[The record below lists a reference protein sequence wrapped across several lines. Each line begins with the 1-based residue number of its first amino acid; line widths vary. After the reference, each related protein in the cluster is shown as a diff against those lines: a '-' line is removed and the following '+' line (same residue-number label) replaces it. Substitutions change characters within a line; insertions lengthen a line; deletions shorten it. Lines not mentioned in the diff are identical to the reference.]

1 MKIVIDEVGNLSL
14 ERAGEMKKQYC
25 PFTDDA
31 CCGDS
36 CPHFVE
42 PEKGV
47 ITLTCGLGACFDGD
61 IEDRRKREAT

>member
-31 CCGDS
+31 CCGDW
-36 CPHFVE
+36 CPHFGE
-42 PEKGV
+42 PDGGTIV
-47 ITLTCGLGACFDGD
+47 LSCGEGREWWGD